1 MIYKC
6 GPNVLANKF
15 KTQMIN
21 AHVQIC
27 NLIQIDVVM
36 GRVDQSFEISEHI
49 TLKKKMVI
57 SKHSIHIPFIDLH
70 SCFEVTNTSFSCANL
85 IKEYIASNNAITII
99 NFNKISTLVSKDI
112 LD

>member
-21 AHVQIC
+21 AHVQIY
-27 NLIQIDVVM
+27 NLMQIDVVM
-36 GRVDQSFEISEHI
+36 GRVDQSFKISEHI
-49 TLKKKMVI
+49 TLKKKLVI

-70 SCFEVTNTSFSCANL
+70 SYFEVTNTSFSCAKSRNVL
-85 IKEYIASNNAITII
+85 PLTMPSLQ
-99 NFNKISTLVSKDI
+99 STSTKFPH
-112 LD
+112 

>member
-1 MIYKC
+1 MICRC

-27 NLIQIDVVM
+27 NLVQIDVVM

-49 TLKKKMVI
+49 TLKNNWL
-57 SKHSIHIPFIDLH
+57 LH
-70 SCFEVTNTSFSCANL
+70 NMWYTSLS
-85 IKEYIASNNAITII
+85 
-99 NFNKISTLVSKDI
+99 
-112 LD
+112 